1 MREYFHAY
9 HSILESIEPL
19 DDAERGRLFT
29 ALLSYSAT
37 GETPLLTGNERFLF
51 PALRGQIDR
60 DRARYEERCA
70 QNRRNGALGGRPPLP
85 KPYAPQTPPKTK
97 EKEKEKEKAISSTE
111 EPVDGTQE
119 ARRFFAENF
128 GPVSPYLGSRFAHYR
143 ALGIEEPLL
152 VAALEEAAR
161 TSASAPWRYAEVI
174 LEECLARG
182 CKTLADWAA
191 RRAGQRPV
199 APKTCA
205 SCQPDAGAL
214 CLGQPDR
221 IADPR
226 YLDELPVFRKRPP
239 RGGAAA
245 AEPEPERGDAGNF
258 ALSDRGGAAFPGD
271 VHPLPGDGLEKTA
284 APASP
289 KAAQTAAAAGKEEP
303 AAAAGNGAER
313 TEKISSFGAGKRD
326 PMAFGTARSEGAK
339 EAALP
344 ANGAAVPSGCDLA
357 GGGASLPGD
366 GRGLAG
372 GFRRA
377 AGRAPFPG
385 AKAAGQRRR
394 GGPDPAGPD
403 RGGTNL
409 TGVLCPG
416 GSPSGGSHPGGF
428 RPGGG

>member
-97 EKEKEKEKAISSTE
+97 EKEKEKEKEKAISSTE

-182 CKTLADWAA
+182 LQNPRRLGRPPRRPAPRRPQDLRQLPAGRRCALSGQA
-191 RRAGQRPV
+191 R
-199 APKTCA
+199 
-205 SCQPDAGAL
+205 
-214 CLGQPDR
+214 R

-239 RGGAAA
+239 RGGGRCPRAGAG
-245 AEPEPERGDAGNF
+245 RGAM
-258 ALSDRGGAAFPGD
+258 REI
-271 VHPLPGDGLEKTA
+271 LPCL
-284 APASP
+284 
-289 KAAQTAAAAGKEEP
+289 TAAAQPFRGMAALCRGRIGENRRAGVPESGADGGSAGEEEP

-313 TEKISSFGAGKRD
+313 TEKISSFGAGERS
-326 PMAFGTARSEGAK
+326 PMAFGTARSEGR
-339 EAALP
+339 
-344 ANGAAVPSGCDLA
+344 
-357 GGGASLPGD
+357 GGG
-366 GRGLAG
+366 GRSAG
-372 GFRRA
+372 KRR
-377 AGRAPFPG
+377 GCSE
-385 AKAAGQRRR
+385 RRR
-394 GGPDPAGPD
+394 SCGGRRGSSGRRLRPCGRLQKRCGAGSFPR
-403 RGGTNL
+403 RG
-409 TGVLCPG
+409 
-416 GSPSGGSHPGGF
+416 SGGAEEARRTGPGWA
-428 RPGGG
+428 

>member
-9 HSILESIEPL
+9 HSMLESIEPL

-97 EKEKEKEKAISSTE
+97 EKEKEKEKAISSTG

-214 CLGQPDR
+214 CLGRPDR

-245 AEPEPERGDAGNF
+245 PEPEPERGDAGNF

-271 VHPLPGDGLEKTA
+271 GRALSGDGLEKTA

-289 KAAQTAAAAGKEEP
+289 KAAQTAAAAGEEEP
-303 AAAAGNGAER
+303 AAAAGNGEER
-313 TEKISSFGAGKRD
+313 TEKISSFGAG
-326 PMAFGTARSEGAK
+326 E
-339 EAALP
+339 EVALP
-344 ANGAAVPSGCDLA
+344 ANGAAVPSG
-357 GGGASLPGD
+357 
-366 GRGLAG
+366 
-372 GFRRA
+372 FRRD

-385 AKAAGQRRR
+385 AAAAGQRRR
-394 GGPDPAGPD
+394 GEPDPAGPD
-403 RGGTNL
+403 RGGANL

-416 GSPSGGSHPGGF
+416 GFPSGGCHPGGFPSGGF